1 MPAAIVAYFLRLANK
16 SPNLE
21 DGSELIL
28 EQSGGPDQGKNS
40 IWASLHVVAAMM
52 V

>member
-1 MPAAIVAYFLRLANK
+1 MNPYH
-16 SPNLE
+16 E

-28 EQSGGPDQGKNS
+28 EKSGGPDQGKNS